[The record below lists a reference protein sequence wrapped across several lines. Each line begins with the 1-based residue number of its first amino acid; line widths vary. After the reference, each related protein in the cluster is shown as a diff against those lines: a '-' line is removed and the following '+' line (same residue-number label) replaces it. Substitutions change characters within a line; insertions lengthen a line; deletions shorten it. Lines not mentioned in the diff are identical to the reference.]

1 VTELYYLQF
10 YKLCKRWQVEVDKNP
25 HSLLER
31 MKFEDGPEMSA
42 ALKDVTFRLGFN
54 ETMSTGEYSV
64 TLIHTGGMPTGKL
77 NREIRHTP
85 SLASFH
91 K

>member
-1 VTELYYLQF
+1 MTELYYLQF

-25 HSLLER
+25 RSLLER
-31 MKFEDGPEMSA
+31 MKFEEGPEVSA
-42 ALKDVTFRLGFN
+42 AVKDVSLHLGFN

-64 TLIHTGGMPTGKL
+64 HTYWSNACRKFKIK
-77 NREIRHTP
+77 IRYTP

-91 K
+91 R